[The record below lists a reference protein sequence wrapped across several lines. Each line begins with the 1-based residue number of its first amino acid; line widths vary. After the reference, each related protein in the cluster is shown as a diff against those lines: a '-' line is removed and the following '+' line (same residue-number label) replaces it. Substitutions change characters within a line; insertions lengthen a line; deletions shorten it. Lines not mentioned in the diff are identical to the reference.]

1 MLYSGPKT
9 EGGNMRITR
18 VDTVPLD
25 LRLKEPFIIANVAMR
40 DMQFVLV
47 RLETDEG
54 ILGWGEAIP
63 AWEVTGET
71 RGSVE
76 ACVRLFTD
84 AGLLEYSLLGKE
96 IGSLDAVR
104 EVMDAIEP
112 KTGLRLVY
120 GNPSAIAAIEQAMLD
135 ACAKRA
141 GLPLYRMLGAE
152 NRPVEYT
159 RNISILGVEE
169 TLARVADGL
178 EKGLRIIRL
187 KLGRP
192 GAGGLPGYRRDVEV
206 VRGARRLIE
215 ESRRGCLLIAD
226 ANQGFVTVDNAVE
239 FCRAVEGKL
248 DWLESPTAAGDLHA
262 FRRIKERCSVPLMA
276 DEAVHGYE
284 SALTLLELGGI
295 DYINIKLMKTGGLL
309 RALDLYD
316 LAAER
321 GVRCQVGSMIESVY
335 GSAMGLCAALARPGI
350 VSTDLNSFE
359 LIADNY
365 ASGIGIVEGRLRLG
379 EGAGCGAS
387 FDEAA
392 LPRARG

>member
-1 MLYSGPKT
+1 MESA
-9 EGGNMRITR
+9 EGGIVKIAKIDSM
-18 VDTVPLD
+18 PLD
-25 LRLKEPFIIANVAMR
+25 LHLKEPFIIANVAMTV
-40 DMQFVLV
+40 MQFVLV
-47 RLETDEG
+47 RVETDEG
-54 ILGWGEAIP
+54 IVGWGEAIP

-71 RGSVE
+71 RGSVMS
-76 ACVRLFTD
+76 CVRLFAD

-104 EVMDAIEP
+104 ELMDAIEP
-112 KTGLRLVY
+112 KAGLRLVY

-141 GLPLYRMLGAE
+141 GAPLYRLLGAE

-169 TLARVADGL
+169 TLSRVASGI
-178 EKGLRIIRL
+178 EKGFGIIRL

-192 GAGGLPGYRRDVEV
+192 GVGGLPGYRRDVEV
-206 VRGARRLIE
+206 VLGARRLIE
-215 ESRRGCLLIAD
+215 GARSRARLIAD

-239 FCRAVEGKL
+239 FCRSVDGAL

-262 FRRIKERCSVPLMA
+262 FKRIKDKCSVPLMA

-284 SALTLLELGGI
+284 SALTLLEIGGV
-295 DYINIKLMKTGGLL
+295 DYINVKLMKTGGLL
-309 RALDLYD
+309 RAMDLFD

-321 GVRCQVGSMIESVY
+321 GVQCQVGSMIESTY
-335 GSAMGLCAALARPGI
+335 GSAMGVCAALARPEA

-359 LIADNY
+359 LLADNY
-365 ASGIGIVEGRLRLG
+365 AEGLSIAGERLRLG
-379 EGAGCGAS
+379 ELPGCGCR
-387 FDEAA
+387 FEAKD
-392 LPRARG
+392 LPSQPA